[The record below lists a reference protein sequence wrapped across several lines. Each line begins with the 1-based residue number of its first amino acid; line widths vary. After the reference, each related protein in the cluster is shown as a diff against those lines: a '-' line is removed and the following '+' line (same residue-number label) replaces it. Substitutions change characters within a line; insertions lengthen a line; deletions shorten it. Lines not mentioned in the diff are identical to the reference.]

1 MVPSAFET
9 FFATIAGAGAALVGL
24 LFVAI
29 SIAPEQTVRPE
40 APLERQAMATSCF
53 LALCNPFF
61 IALIALIPS
70 VSVDVVGVTTLT
82 LSIVGLINTVILGR
96 LLLRQPSG
104 WRSAVRRTAFILVSL
119 ALYGG
124 ECYIGTLLLNS
135 LAASAPLSWLA
146 AALVGSII
154 LGLSRAW
161 DLLGAH
167 RYSFQDLFKPI
178 HDVEKEEAGASK
190 DSSPSR
196 HP

>member
-9 FFATIAGAGAALVGL
+9 FFATIAGAGAALIGL

-40 APLERQAMATSCF
+40 APLERQAIATSCF
-53 LALCNPFF
+53 LALCNPFL

-70 VSVDVVGVTTLT
+70 VCVDVVGVTTFVV
-82 LSIVGLINTVILGR
+82 SITGLLNTIILGR
-96 LLLRQPSG
+96 FLLRQSSG

-124 ECYIGTLLLNS
+124 EFYVGTLLLNS
-135 LAASAPLSWLA
+135 LAAAVPLSWLA
-146 AALVGSII
+146 AVLVGSNL

-167 RYSFQDLFKPI
+167 RYRFQDLLKPI
-178 HDVEKEEAGASK
+178 HDVEKGAARASQ
-190 DSSPSR
+190 DPSPSR

>member
-9 FFATIAGAGAALVGL
+9 FFATIAGAGAALIGL

-40 APLERQAMATSCF
+40 APLERQAMTTSCF

-70 VSVDVVGVTTLT
+70 MRVDVVAVTTFVV
-82 LSIVGLINTVILGR
+82 SITGLLNTVILGR
-96 LLLRQPSG
+96 LLLRQSSG
-104 WRSAVRRTAFILVSL
+104 WRSAVRRTAFTLVSL

-124 ECYIGTLLLNS
+124 EFYVGTLLLNS
-135 LAASAPLSWLA
+135 LAASVPLSWLA
-146 AALVGSII
+146 AVLVGSNL

-167 RYSFQDLFKPI
+167 RYRFQDLLKPI
-178 HDVEKEEAGASK
+178 HDVEKGEARASQ
-190 DSSPSR
+190 DPSPSR